1 LIEAGG
7 QVICT
12 VKYADVSLLL
22 AKEETMLQ
30 GMTDRITEIEG
41 KVKVMFALEQ
51 AMKTQM
57 GSRGRPIALF
67 FL

>member
-1 LIEAGG
+1 M
-7 QVICT
+7 
-12 VKYADVSLLL
+12 KYADVSLLL

-51 AMKTQM
+51 AMKAQT